1 MPFVNLTNMKKV
13 RSWDDAHRI
22 IEEWKIARDPR
33 WARKWPAGTAPLDAK
48 TKRHVAL
55 ESANEGSYQVVFY
68 ETVMATFMKDGRI
81 ELRTPQRMSD
91 HQVMHRVTPM
101 GVSFMRV
108 GKRTYCKY
116 TVTLNETGDPY
127 EKIFLPRSNMILFRT
142 TPHGTLPDP
151 SSAAVRIRAQLA
163 YRRIPPL
170 MKLVQPIVDWRRS
183 IERIG
188 LPKQTP
194 KFTPRLAK
202 GFAEVLL
209 HDPSKWGFFLDYSAD
224 EILGEILKALDV
236 LTFGHEGFTHD
247 VYKGPPQKWLAR
259 LPQLRHSHELKFI

>member
-1 MPFVNLTNMKKV
+1 MPFVDITNMKEV
-13 RSWDDAHRI
+13 RSWGDARRI
-22 IEEWKIARDPR
+22 IEEWKITRDPR
-33 WARKWPAGTAPLDAK
+33 WAHTWPAGTAPLDTK

-55 ESANEGSYQVVFY
+55 EDTEEGSYQAVFY
-68 ETVMATFMKDGRI
+68 RTAMATFWENGHIK
-81 ELRTPQRMSD
+81 LRVPQTVAD
-91 HQVMHRVTPM
+91 HQFMWRVAPR

-108 GKRTYCKY
+108 GKHTYCKY
-116 TVTLNETGDPY
+116 TITLNETHSPY

-170 MKLVQPIVDWRRS
+170 MKLVRPIIDWRRS

-194 KFTPRLAK
+194 KFTPHLTK

-209 HDPSKWGFFLDYSAD
+209 HDSSKWGFFLDYSAD

-236 LTFGHEGFTHD
+236 LTFGHEEFTHD